1 MGWITQSRRRQ
12 IMVKGRQM
20 VLTARDGSNPVTLRA
35 YAPPPQSSQLA
46 DGMPKAAFF
55 AQTLA
60 DELNAVN
67 VTPRAQFYLQDGPK
81 TYTLTDATPVYDGAT
96 ICGWTLIAAGGD

>member
-1 MGWITQSRRRQ
+1 MGQITETRKRLLARS
-12 IMVKGRQM
+12 GRQM
-20 VLTARDGSNPVTLRA
+20 VLTARDGRNPVTLRA

-46 DGMPKAAFF
+46 DGMPKAPFI

-60 DELNAVN
+60 DELNAAN
-67 VTPRAQFYLQDGPK
+67 VTPRAQCYLQDGPK

>member
-12 IMVKGRQM
+12 IMAKGRQM
-20 VLTARDGSNPVTLRA
+20 VITARDGSNPVTLRA

-46 DGMPKAAFF
+46 DGMPKAPFI

-60 DELNAVN
+60 DELNVAN
-67 VTPRAQFYLQDGPK
+67 VTPRAQCRLQDGPK

>member
-1 MGWITQSRRRQ
+1 MA
-12 IMVKGRQM
+12 KGRQM
-20 VLTARDGSNPVTLRA
+20 VLTERDDSNPVTLRA

-46 DGMPKAAFF
+46 DGMPKAAFI
-55 AQTLA
+55 AQTLT
-60 DELNAVN
+60 DELNAAN
-67 VTPRAQFYLQDGPK
+67 VTPRALCRLQDGPK

>member
-1 MGWITQSRRRQ
+1 MGQITETRKRLLARS
-12 IMVKGRQM
+12 GRLM

-46 DGMPKAAFF
+46 DGMPKAAFI

-60 DELNAVN
+60 DELNAAN

-81 TYTLTDATPVYDGAT
+81 TYTLTDATPVYDGAN

>member
-12 IMVKGRQM
+12 IMAKGRQM
-20 VLTARDGSNPVTLRA
+20 VLTERDDSNPVTLRA

-46 DGMPKAAFF
+46 DGMPKAAFI
-55 AQTLA
+55 AQTLT
-60 DELNAVN
+60 DELNAAN
-67 VTPRAQFYLQDGPK
+67 VTPRALCRLQDGPK

>member
-1 MGWITQSRRRQ
+1 MGQITETRKRLLARS
-12 IMVKGRQM
+12 GRQM

-46 DGMPKAAFF
+46 DGMPKAPFI

-60 DELNAVN
+60 DELSAAN
-67 VTPRAQFYLQDGPK
+67 VTPKAQWHLTDGPK
-81 TYTLTDATPVYDGAT
+81 TYSLTDATPVYDGAT

>member
-1 MGWITQSRRRQ
+1 MSYRTERRRRQ
-12 IMVKGRQM
+12 IIAKGRQM

-46 DGMPKAAFF
+46 DGMPKAPFI

-60 DELNAVN
+60 DELNAAN
-67 VTPRAQFYLQDGPK
+67 VTPRAQCYFVMAPK
-81 TYTLTDATPVYDGAT
+81 PTR
-96 ICGWTLIAAGGD
+96 

>member
-1 MGWITQSRRRQ
+1 MSYRTERRRRQ
-12 IMVKGRQM
+12 IMAKGRQM
-20 VLTARDGSNPVTLRA
+20 VLTARDDTSPVTLRA

-46 DGMPKAAFF
+46 DGMPKAPFI

-60 DELNAVN
+60 DELNAAN
-67 VTPRAQFYLQDGPK
+67 VTPKAQWHLKDGPK
-81 TYTLTDATPVYDGAT
+81 TYSLTDATPVYDGAT

>member
-1 MGWITQSRRRQ
+1 MNYKTKRRRRQ
-12 IMVKGRQM
+12 IFTKGRQM

-46 DGMPKAAFF
+46 DGMPKAAFI

-60 DELNAVN
+60 DELNAAN
-67 VTPRAQFYLQDGPK
+67 VTPRALCRLQDGPK
-81 TYTLTDATPVYDGAT
+81 TYTLTDATPVYDDGT